1 MRPLCSYVSS
11 VHRKLILEF
20 SAVSM
25 NELGG
30 VQRLDALY
38 ISYSFTS
45 KAMITLAQN
54 MVACM
59 VVKSSVDCKD
69 MDDNTL
75 RLIVSDSFPGTAN
88 VKKAQLYEGLAQVV
102 LIPGPTDKRISATKA
117 LEALYAADKGDKPKP

>member
-1 MRPLCSYVSS
+1 MPDY
-11 VHRKLILEF
+11 

-30 VQRLDALY
+30 IQRLDAIY

-45 KAMITLAQN
+45 SAMIQLAQN

-59 VVKSSVDCKD
+59 IVKSSVDCKD
-69 MDDNTL
+69 LDDNTL

-88 VKKAQLYEGLAQVV
+88 VKKAQLYEDLAQVV
-102 LIPGPTDKRISATKA
+102 LVPGPTEKQIAATKA
-117 LEALYAADKGDKPKP
+117 LEALYALDKPKA

>member
-1 MRPLCSYVSS
+1 
-11 VHRKLILEF
+11 
-20 SAVSM
+20 M

-45 KAMITLAQN
+45 QALIGLAQN

-59 VVKSSVDCKD
+59 IVKSSVDCKD

-88 VKKAQLYEGLAQVV
+88 VKKAQLYEDLAQVV
-102 LIPGPTDKRISATKA
+102 LNPGPTDKQIAATKA
-117 LEALYAADKGDKPKP
+117 LEALYAVDKGDNAKW